1 MLLELFV
8 ADLRS
13 PFGSTGRTFSLKEK
27 PFLRKKVFDPMES
40 VTEAVPCHHP
50 FWVQCA

>member
-8 ADLRS
+8 ADLQS
-13 PFGSTGRTFSLKEK
+13 PFGSTDRTFCLKEK
-27 PFLRKKVFDPMES
+27 PFLRKVFDPMES
-40 VTEAVPCHHP
+40 VMEAVLGHHP